1 MCVGFAQE
9 IPKNN
14 KVNFIFSFLS
24 WFKLLISFPED
35 PNHDA
40 ALFFNFKNFQCSL
53 TFFKG
58 DLSYHTKVK
67 FE

>member
-40 ALFFNFKNFQCSL
+40 ALFFNFKKWQ
-53 TFFKG
+53 
-58 DLSYHTKVK
+58 V
-67 FE
+67 